1 MKIHDLFGAA
11 GFGLLV
17 AASYLRFGL
26 APALAVAGSGFLMTG
41 LAMARNRRR

>member
-1 MKIHDLFGAA
+1 MKIHDLFGVT

-26 APALAVAGSGFLMTG
+26 APALAVTGSGFLITG
-41 LAMARNRRR
+41 LAMARKRGR